1 MKVADGAQKI
11 IAARANG
18 MKPADMVIVS
28 LVGVPA
34 TENPYVTARVDE
46 QYDWRW
52 VRNLDIGVYVQD
64 DDDWSETVK
73 AMMMHKPLYLC
84 VWNVPGK
91 WGARV
96 WLEPQRDEI
105 HKPQSMW
112 KWEIDFTLWL
122 DFQNEDFAAGK
133 RYLEKK

>member
-18 MKPADMVIVS
+18 MKPVDMVIVS
-28 LVGVPA
+28 LAGIPD
-34 TENPYVTARVDE
+34 TRNPYVVARVDE

-52 VRNLDIGVYVQD
+52 VRNLEIGVYVQD
-64 DDDWSETVK
+64 DEDWSATVK
-73 AMMMHKPLYLC
+73 SMMLHRPTYLC
-84 VWNVPGK
+84 VWNVAAK
-91 WGARV
+91 WGATV

-112 KWEIDFTLWL
+112 RWEIDFTLWL

-133 RYLEKK
+133 RYLEK